1 MKILISAGP
10 TIEKIDPARYISN
23 FSSGKMG
30 YALAKSAKS
39 LRHDVVLVSGPVS
52 IKEIHGVKTIHVES
66 TADMACEIRRES
78 RNADLV
84 IMAAAVADYRPAKF
98 AEQKIKKSN
107 DKMILELEKTE
118 DILAWLGRNRRRSQ
132 TIVGFSAETENL
144 IENAVKKLKAKKI
157 DWIVANEIGKND
169 RGFSSDT
176 NAVTLISKKGDT
188 TEIPLMKKE
197 KVAQRILGII
207 GIKEAERV

>member
-1 MKILISAGP
+1 
-10 TIEKIDPARYISN
+10 
-23 FSSGKMG
+23 
-30 YALAKSAKS
+30 
-39 LRHDVVLVSGPVS
+39 
-52 IKEIHGVKTIHVES
+52 
-66 TADMACEIRRES
+66 
-78 RNADLV
+78 
-84 IMAAAVADYRPAKF
+84 
-98 AEQKIKKSN
+98 
-107 DKMILELEKTE
+107 MILELEKTE